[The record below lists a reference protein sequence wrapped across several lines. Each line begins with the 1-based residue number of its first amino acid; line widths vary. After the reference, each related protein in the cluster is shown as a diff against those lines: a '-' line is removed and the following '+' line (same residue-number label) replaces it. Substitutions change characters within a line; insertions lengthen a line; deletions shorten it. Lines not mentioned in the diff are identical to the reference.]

1 MLTEFKKDLQ
11 EILSDNHIPTFE
23 INNSENVGVV
33 MTEWDTMSDDGIIL
47 PNNLLTSGTYA
58 IEWEQA
64 LQVIKEL
71 GIAYPIVD
79 DFKEVGY
86 HGNY

>member
-23 INNSENVGVV
+23 INNSENDGVV
-33 MTEWDTMSDDGIIL
+33 MAEWDIMSDDGVIL

-64 LQVIKEL
+64 LQVVKEL
-71 GIAYPIVD
+71 GIEYPIVD
-79 DFKEVGY
+79 DFKEVG
-86 HGNY
+86 

>member
-23 INNSENVGVV
+23 INNSENDGVV
-33 MTEWDTMSDDGIIL
+33 MAEWDTMSDDGVIL

-71 GIAYPIVD
+71 GVAYPIVD
-79 DFKEVGY
+79 DFKGVL
-86 HGNY
+86 

>member
-11 EILSDNHIPTFE
+11 EILSDNHIPTFG

-64 LQVIKEL
+64 LPIITGL

-79 DFKEVGY
+79 DFKEVG
-86 HGNY
+86 